1 MDFKIDRT
9 VFRAE
14 KEFSIITPE
23 CIEYNECRALVISD
37 CFCFDVYEIQFFY
50 KNNLSI
56 FSCYTINRNKLED
69 VIEYCLNCINYKK
82 AISAQ
87 HIIKITH

>member
-14 KEFSIITPE
+14 KDFSIITPE
-23 CIEYNECRALVISD
+23 CIEYSECRALVIFD
-37 CFCFDVYEIQFFY
+37 CFCFDVYEIQFLH

-56 FSCYTINRNKLED
+56 FSCYIINRNKLEK
-69 VIEYCLNCINYKK
+69 VIEYCLNCINYNK
-82 AISAQ
+82 AISVQ